1 MKRNVFLALLSMGLA
16 CLVLLTALFGW
27 VFRGSIRNRTEQELH
42 MALSSVAAGL
52 AESRDPL
59 AYLQR
64 VKDLGTGIRLTWI
77 SPSGAVLFD
86 SMADKAVMENHG
98 DRPEIL
104 AAREKGEGLR
114 EGQSDTLAETML
126 YRARRLPD
134 GTILRAAVRERTVYS
149 HLWSLLP
156 HLGVILLVAVLLC
169 WRVSRRL
176 TLDLLLPLR
185 QAVRLVEQTGKRDG
199 RERRLEEAEI
209 LKTDEELR
217 PLVQK
222 IAALTDALSELL
234 HDLEYQ
240 RNMVRLIIENLQEG
254 VVLTDE
260 HRHIMA
266 ANRSAARLLRGMLE
280 ARLQGLRLTELLPEL
295 DWDFPRDKSDVQHL
309 RRAHRSYQ
317 VTLQPIY
324 TEGHYYGLLV
334 VFDDMT
340 ESEEREQ
347 LRREFTS
354 NVSHELKTPL
364 TSISGFSEVL
374 KERLFQNEDDAAHF
388 GALIYKEARR
398 LLVLIDDILHLGRIE
413 ERQAGETPWGRVDL
427 SSLIRETV
435 EFMEPVLQ
443 DRRVHVR
450 CTLEEL
456 VLDADAGLLKEMIV
470 NLLDNAVKYNRP
482 GGHVY
487 VRLEAG
493 EGKAHLSIRDT
504 GIGIPEADLGRV
516 FERFYRVDTSRA
528 RTRAVSGTGLGLAI
542 VKHIVDLHRGTV
554 TLESTEGVGTEF
566 RITLPLRQ
574 GGGS

>member
-1 MKRNVFLALLSMGLA
+1 M
-16 CLVLLTALFGW
+16 
-27 VFRGSIRNRTEQELH
+27 
-42 MALSSVAAGL
+42 
-52 AESRDPL
+52 
-59 AYLQR
+59 
-64 VKDLGTGIRLTWI
+64 
-77 SPSGAVLFD
+77 
-86 SMADKAVMENHG
+86 
-98 DRPEIL
+98 
-104 AAREKGEGLR
+104 
-114 EGQSDTLAETML
+114 
-126 YRARRLPD
+126 
-134 GTILRAAVRERTVYS
+134 
-149 HLWSLLP
+149 
-156 HLGVILLVAVLLC
+156 
-169 WRVSRRL
+169 
-176 TLDLLLPLR
+176 
-185 QAVRLVEQTGKRDG
+185 
-199 RERRLEEAEI
+199 
-209 LKTDEELR
+209 
-217 PLVQK
+217 
-222 IAALTDALSELL
+222 
-234 HDLEYQ
+234 
-240 RNMVRLIIENLQEG
+240 
-254 VVLTDE
+254 
-260 HRHIMA
+260 
-266 ANRSAARLLRGMLE
+266 
-280 ARLQGLRLTELLPEL
+280 
-295 DWDFPRDKSDVQHL
+295 
-309 RRAHRSYQ
+309 
-317 VTLQPIY
+317 TLQPIY

-516 FERFYRVDTSRA
+516 FERFTASI
-528 RTRAVSGTGLGLAI
+528 RAVRGRGPSAGLGWALPSSSI
-542 VKHIVDLHRGTV
+542 S
-554 TLESTEGVGTEF
+554 STCTGE
-566 RITLPLRQ
+566 P
-574 GGGS
+574 